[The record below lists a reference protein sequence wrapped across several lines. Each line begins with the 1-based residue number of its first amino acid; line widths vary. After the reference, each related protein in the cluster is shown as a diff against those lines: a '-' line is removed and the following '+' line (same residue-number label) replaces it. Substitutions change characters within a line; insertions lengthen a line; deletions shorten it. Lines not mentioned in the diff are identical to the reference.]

1 MITEKELLTAIQE
14 CQQEPITSSKR
25 GTLADLFIIYDHLFG
40 EPISNGYSYDNKIET
55 STIEIYGDTEFMQ
68 AVNGKSTQNVMD
80 VLSELMEA
88 TKTLHP
94 RMYDRVIEKLRD
106 I

>member
-1 MITEKELLTAIQE
+1 MITERELLTAIDE
-14 CQQEPITSSKR
+14 CQQEPITSTKR

-40 EPISNGYSYDNKIET
+40 EPIRSGYSYDNKIEKQ
-55 STIEIYGDTEFMQ
+55 TIETNGDTEFLTT
-68 AVNGKSTQNVMD
+68 VNGKDTEKVMD
-80 VLSELMEA
+80 ILDELMEA

-94 RMYDRVIEKLRD
+94 RMYDRVIEKISD

>member
-1 MITEKELLTAIQE
+1 MITERELLTAIDE
-14 CQQEPITSSKR
+14 CQQKPITSTKR

-40 EPISNGYSYDNKIET
+40 EPIQSGYSYDNKIEKQ
-55 STIEIYGDTEFMQ
+55 IYPNGATEFL
-68 AVNGKSTQNVMD
+68 ATVNGKDTEKVMAILD
-80 VLSELMEA
+80 ELMEA

-94 RMYDRVIEKLRD
+94 RMYDRVIQKISD

>member
-1 MITEKELLTAIQE
+1 MITERELLRAIDE

-40 EPISNGYSYDNKIET
+40 QPMNVGYSYENRVEN
-55 STIEIYGDTEFMQ
+55 TIQTNCDTEFLEL
-68 AVNGKSTQNVMD
+68 VNGKDTEKVMA
-80 VLSELMEA
+80 VLDELMEA

-94 RMYDRVIEKLRD
+94 RMYDGVLERLSNI
-106 I
+106 

>member
-1 MITEKELLTAIQE
+1 MITERELLRAIDE

-40 EPISNGYSYDNKIET
+40 QPMNVGYSYENRVEN
-55 STIEIYGDTEFMQ
+55 TIQTKGDTEFLLT
-68 AVNGKSTQNVMD
+68 VNGKDTEKVMAILD
-80 VLSELMEA
+80 ELMEA
-88 TKTLHP
+88 TKVLQP
-94 RMYDRVIEKLRD
+94 RIYDQVIERVQA

>member
-1 MITEKELLTAIQE
+1 MITERELLKAIDE
-14 CQQEPITSSKR
+14 CQQEPITSTKR

-40 EPISNGYSYDNKIET
+40 EPTNTGYSYDNKIEKQ
-55 STIEIYGDTEFMQ
+55 TIETNGDTEFMQ
-68 AVNGKSTQNVMD
+68 TVNGKDAERVMA
-80 VLSELMEA
+80 VLDELMEA

-94 RMYDRVIEKLRD
+94 RMYDRVIEKISD

>member
-1 MITEKELLTAIQE
+1 MITERELLRAIDE

-40 EPISNGYSYDNKIET
+40 EPIQNGYSYANKVENI
-55 STIEIYGDTEFMQ
+55 IYTNGDTEFL
-68 AVNGKSTQNVMD
+68 ATVNGKDTEKVMAIMD
-80 VLSELMEA
+80 ELMEA

-94 RMYDRVIEKLRD
+94 RMYDRVIEKIND

>member
-1 MITEKELLTAIQE
+1 MITEKELLQAIQE
-14 CQQEPITSSKR
+14 CEAEPITERKICK
-25 GTLADLFIIYDHLFG
+25 LADFYIIYDHLFG

>member
-1 MITEKELLTAIQE
+1 MITERELLRAIDE

-40 EPISNGYSYDNKIET
+40 EPIQNGYSYANKVENI
-55 STIEIYGDTEFMQ
+55 IYTNGDTEFL
-68 AVNGKSTQNVMD
+68 ATVNGKDTDKVMAILD
-80 VLSELMEA
+80 ELMEA

-94 RMYDRVIEKLRD
+94 RMYDRVIEKISD

>member
-1 MITEKELLTAIQE
+1 MITERELLRAIDE

-40 EPISNGYSYDNKIET
+40 QPMNVGYSYDNKIENIIQT
-55 STIEIYGDTEFMQ
+55 NGDTEFLEL
-68 AVNGKSTQNVMD
+68 VNGKDTEKVMAILD
-80 VLSELMEA
+80 ELMEA

-94 RMYDRVIEKLRD
+94 RMYDRVIEKISD

>member
-1 MITEKELLTAIQE
+1 MITERELLRAIDE

-40 EPISNGYSYDNKIET
+40 QPMNVGYSYDNKIEKQ
-55 STIEIYGDTEFMQ
+55 IYTNGDTEFLKL
-68 AVNGKSTQNVMD
+68 VNGKDTEKVMAILD
-80 VLSELMEA
+80 ELMEA
-88 TKTLHP
+88 TRVLQP
-94 RMYDRVIEKLRD
+94 RIYNQVIEKVQA

>member
-1 MITEKELLTAIQE
+1 MITERELLRAIDE

-40 EPISNGYSYDNKIET
+40 QPMNVGYSYENKVEN
-55 STIEIYGDTEFMQ
+55 TIQTKGDTEFL
-68 AVNGKSTQNVMD
+68 ATVNGKDTEKVMAILD
-80 VLSELMEA
+80 ELMEA
-88 TKTLHP
+88 TKVLQP
-94 RMYDRVIEKLRD
+94 RIYDQVIERVQA

>member
-1 MITEKELLTAIQE
+1 MITERELLRAIDE

-40 EPISNGYSYDNKIET
+40 QSYNTGYSYENKVENIIQT
-55 STIEIYGDTEFMQ
+55 NGDTEFL
-68 AVNGKSTQNVMD
+68 ATVNGKDTEKVMAILD
-80 VLSELMEA
+80 ELMEA
-88 TKTLHP
+88 TRVLQP
-94 RMYDRVIEKLRD
+94 RIYNQVIEKVQA

>member
-1 MITEKELLTAIQE
+1 MITERELLTAIDE
-14 CQQEPITSSKR
+14 CQEEPITSSKR

-40 EPISNGYSYDNKIET
+40 EPINTGYSYDNKIEKQ
-55 STIEIYGDTEFMQ
+55 IYTNGDTEFL
-68 AVNGKSTQNVMD
+68 ATVNGKDTEKVMA
-80 VLSELMEA
+80 VLDELMEA

-94 RMYDRVIEKLRD
+94 RMYDRVIEKIND

>member
-1 MITEKELLTAIQE
+1 MITERELLSAIDE

-40 EPISNGYSYDNKIET
+40 QPYNDGYSYENKVENI
-55 STIEIYGDTEFMQ
+55 IQINGDTEFL
-68 AVNGKSTQNVMD
+68 ATVNGKDTEKVMAILD
-80 VLSELMEA
+80 ELMEA
-88 TKTLHP
+88 TKVLQP
-94 RMYDRVIEKLRD
+94 RIYDQVIERVQA

>member
-1 MITEKELLTAIQE
+1 MITERELLKAIDE
-14 CQQEPITSSKR
+14 CQQEPITSAKR

-40 EPISNGYSYDNKIET
+40 EPIQSGYSYDNKIEKQ
-55 STIEIYGDTEFMQ
+55 IYTNGDTEFL
-68 AVNGKSTQNVMD
+68 ATVNGKDTEKVMGILD
-80 VLSELMEA
+80 ELMEA

-94 RMYDRVIEKLRD
+94 RMYDRVIEKIND

>member
-1 MITEKELLTAIQE
+1 MITERELLQAIDE

-25 GTLADLFIIYDHLFG
+25 GTLADLYIIYDHLFG
-40 EPISNGYSYDNKIET
+40 EPINASYSYDNKIEKQ
-55 STIEIYGDTEFMQ
+55 IYTNGDTEFLE
-68 AVNGKSTQNVMD
+68 AVNGKDTEKVMA
-80 VLSELMEA
+80 VLDELMEA

-94 RMYDRVIEKLRD
+94 RMYDGVLQRIYD